1 MRRTIPLAFL
11 VTVLSVQAGA
21 AEQSVTV
28 VDRPDSSRPWALYVA
43 NRPPL
48 AASPLAKLPI
58 GAIEPRSWLRRQLE
72 LEADGFSGRLPE
84 LSRFVV
90 AEGNA
95 WLSPTGEGHSPWEE
109 VPYWL
114 KGYGDLGYVLGDRRI
129 IDDMQKWIEAAFAS
143 QRDDGYFGPRANLGE
158 AGAKNQGVID
168 LWPNMVMLNVLQSHY
183 EYTGDER
190 VLSLM
195 KRYFEWQMGI
205 PDDKF
210 LPPFW
215 QQQRAGDNMASVYW
229 LYNRTGDEKLLAL
242 AAKIKE
248 NMANWFEEIASW
260 HGVNITQCFRSPA
273 IYWMQSKDPG
283 HLEAAYRNYNTVM
296 DRYGQVPGGMFGADE
311 NCRPGYS
318 GPRQAAESCSM
329 AEYMLSHEL
338 MLKITGDLLWADR
351 CEDVAFNSFPSSM
364 TADLKS
370 LRYLTAPNQALS
382 DRHNKSPGIQN
393 RGAMFL
399 FDPRSHRCCQHN
411 IAHAWPYFAEHLWM
425 ATPGGGLAA
434 VLYAPCRVTAK
445 VADGQEV
452 AIEET
457 TRYPFEETIELKI
470 SLAGSV
476 RFPLHLRVPGWCKAP
491 EVTING
497 KEVQV
502 EARPRSYIV
511 IDRTWS
517 DGDAVRLEL
526 PAEIS
531 LTRWEANHNSVSVHR
546 GPLTYSLKIGE
557 QYVRVGGTDD
567 WPQLEAHPTT
577 PWNYALELPADARA
591 NFKVG
596 RQPWPDDDQPF
607 RSEAAP
613 IALRAKARKVPEWT
627 LDYLGL
633 IGEVQPSPVATD
645 EPIEEVT
652 LIPMG
657 CTRLRLSAFP
667 VAGSG
672 PEAQRWHETRREG
685 PASASHCFEHDTVEA
700 LGDGVLP
707 KSSGDRGIPRF
718 TWWDHRGTTEWV
730 AHRFE
735 KPKTISEVEIY
746 WFDDTGVGQCR
757 VPKSWRVEWHDGNV
771 WQPVRAAG
779 DFGVAPDRFNRVTFE
794 PVTTKELRLI
804 VDLQPK
810 FSAGIL
816 EWRVE

>member
-11 VTVLSVQAGA
+11 VTVLSVQARA
-21 AEQSVTV
+21 AEQPVTV
-28 VDRPDSSRPWALYVA
+28 ADRPDASRPWAHYVA

-48 AASPLAKLPI
+48 EPSPLAKLPI

-114 KGYGDLGYVLGDRRI
+114 KGYGDLGYALGDRRI
-129 IDDMQKWIEAAFAS
+129 IDDMQKWIEAVFAS

-242 AAKIKE
+242 ATKIKK

-273 IYWMQSKDPG
+273 IYWMQSKDPE
-283 HLEAAYRNYNTVM
+283 HLQAAYRNYTTVM
-296 DRYGQVPGGMFGADE
+296 ERYGQVPGGMFGADE

-370 LRYLTAPNQALS
+370 LRYLTAPNQTLS

-411 IAHAWPYFAEHLWM
+411 IAHAWPYFAEHLW
-425 ATPGGGLAA
+425 
-434 VLYAPCRVTAK
+434 
-445 VADGQEV
+445 
-452 AIEET
+452 
-457 TRYPFEETIELKI
+457 
-470 SLAGSV
+470 
-476 RFPLHLRVPGWCKAP
+476 
-491 EVTING
+491 
-497 KEVQV
+497 
-502 EARPRSYIV
+502 IV
-511 IDRTWS
+511 
-517 DGDAVRLEL
+517 
-526 PAEIS
+526 
-531 LTRWEANHNSVSVHR
+531 
-546 GPLTYSLKIGE
+546 
-557 QYVRVGGTDD
+557 
-567 WPQLEAHPTT
+567 
-577 PWNYALELPADARA
+577 
-591 NFKVG
+591 
-596 RQPWPDDDQPF
+596 
-607 RSEAAP
+607 
-613 IALRAKARKVPEWT
+613 
-627 LDYLGL
+627 
-633 IGEVQPSPVATD
+633 
-645 EPIEEVT
+645 

-657 CTRLRLSAFP
+657 CARLRLSAFP
-667 VAGSG
+667 VAGAG
-672 PEAQRWHETRREG
+672 PEAQRWHETRRAG

-730 AHRFE
+730 AYRFE
-735 KPKTISEVEIY
+735 KPKTISEVEVF

-779 DFGVAPDRFNRVTFE
+779 DFGVALDRFNRVTFE
-794 PVTTKELRLI
+794 PVTTKELRLV

-816 EWRVE
+816 EWRVK

>member
-11 VTVLSVQAGA
+11 VTVLSVQARA
-21 AEQSVTV
+21 AEQPVTV
-28 VDRPDSSRPWALYVA
+28 ADRPDASRPWAHYVA

-48 AASPLAKLPI
+48 EPSPLAKLPI

-114 KGYGDLGYVLGDRRI
+114 KGYGDLGYALGDRRI
-129 IDDMQKWIEAAFAS
+129 IDDMQKWIEAVFAS

-242 AAKIKE
+242 ATKIKK

-273 IYWMQSKDPG
+273 IYWMQSKDPE
-283 HLEAAYRNYNTVM
+283 HLQAAYRNYTTVM
-296 DRYGQVPGGMFGADE
+296 ERYGQVPGGMFGADE

-370 LRYLTAPNQALS
+370 LRYLTAPNQTLS

-411 IAHAWPYFAEHLWM
+411 IAHAWPYFAEHLW
-425 ATPGGGLAA
+425 
-434 VLYAPCRVTAK
+434 
-445 VADGQEV
+445 
-452 AIEET
+452 
-457 TRYPFEETIELKI
+457 
-470 SLAGSV
+470 
-476 RFPLHLRVPGWCKAP
+476 
-491 EVTING
+491 
-497 KEVQV
+497 
-502 EARPRSYIV
+502 IV
-511 IDRTWS
+511 
-517 DGDAVRLEL
+517 
-526 PAEIS
+526 
-531 LTRWEANHNSVSVHR
+531 
-546 GPLTYSLKIGE
+546 
-557 QYVRVGGTDD
+557 
-567 WPQLEAHPTT
+567 
-577 PWNYALELPADARA
+577 
-591 NFKVG
+591 
-596 RQPWPDDDQPF
+596 
-607 RSEAAP
+607 
-613 IALRAKARKVPEWT
+613 
-627 LDYLGL
+627 
-633 IGEVQPSPVATD
+633 
-645 EPIEEVT
+645 

-657 CTRLRLSAFP
+657 CARLRLSAFP
-667 VAGSG
+667 VAGAG
-672 PEAQRWHETRREG
+672 PAAQRWHETRRAG

-730 AHRFE
+730 AYRFE
-735 KPKTISEVEIY
+735 KPKTISEVEVF

-779 DFGVAPDRFNRVTFE
+779 DFGVALDRFNRVTFE
-794 PVTTKELRLI
+794 PVTTKELRLV

-816 EWRVE
+816 EWRVK